1 MFYFNKWLPV
11 LTLLLISSTLTSH
24 AHAAV
29 FSREPD
35 RDTLILSGTPLITPI
50 VRVLAEAF
58 KKSHPTV
65 DVFVENSKN
74 DIAFNILKRG
84 NIDVALT
91 SIVLSSEQDTLL
103 ARGSLFARGALVV
116 VANEANK
123 VDDLKPQ
130 QIHDIYVGKIKNW
143 RDLGGEDKAIKMS
156 LPMDGSIDLDLYK
169 QVLNAALEMPSPT
182 AVFIENSKARLE
194 HVTRDEA
201 ELTFVRRREFLSNK
215 LGKLLKINGMEPT
228 DQGILSQLYPLYIG
242 YYMVLWG
249 KENKIAQEFVD
260 FTLSEE
266 GQKIVAEQ
274 GQIAV
279 Q

>member
-29 FSREPD
+29 FSREHD

-143 RDLGGEDKAIKMS
+143 RDLGGEDKAIKIS

-215 LGKLLKINGMEPT
+215 LGKLVKINGMEPT

>member
-123 VDDLKPQ
+123 VDDLKSQ

-143 RDLGGEDKAIKMS
+143 RDLGGEDKAIKIS

>member
-91 SIVLSSEQDTLL
+91 SVVLSPEQDTLL

-143 RDLGGEDKAIKMS
+143 RDLGGEDKAIKIS
-156 LPMDGSIDLDLYK
+156 LPMDGSVDLDLYK

-201 ELTFVRRREFLSNK
+201 ELTFVRRWEFLSNK
-215 LGKLLKINGMEPT
+215 LGKLVKINGMEPT

>member
-1 MFYFNKWLPV
+1 
-11 LTLLLISSTLTSH
+11 
-24 AHAAV
+24 
-29 FSREPD
+29 
-35 RDTLILSGTPLITPI
+35 
-50 VRVLAEAF
+50 
-58 KKSHPTV
+58 
-65 DVFVENSKN
+65 
-74 DIAFNILKRG
+74 
-84 NIDVALT
+84 
-91 SIVLSSEQDTLL
+91 
-103 ARGSLFARGALVV
+103 
-116 VANEANK
+116 
-123 VDDLKPQ
+123 
-130 QIHDIYVGKIKNW
+130 
-143 RDLGGEDKAIKMS
+143 
-156 LPMDGSIDLDLYK
+156 
-169 QVLNAALEMPSPT
+169 MPSPT

>member
-29 FSREPD
+29 FSREHD

-50 VRVLAEAF
+50 VKVLAEAF

>member
-91 SIVLSSEQDTLL
+91 SVVLSSEQDTLL

-143 RDLGGEDKAIKMS
+143 RDLGGEDKAIKIS